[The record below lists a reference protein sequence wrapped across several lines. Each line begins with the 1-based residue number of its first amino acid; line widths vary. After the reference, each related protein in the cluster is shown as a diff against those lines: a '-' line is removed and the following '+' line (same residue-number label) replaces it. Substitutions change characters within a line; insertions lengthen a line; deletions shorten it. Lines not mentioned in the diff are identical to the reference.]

1 MNTFATLPRA
11 AIVASPTNPRKD
23 FDPAKLAEL
32 AESIKASGL
41 HQPILVRPLPGDRL
55 ADTDRTITHEIIS
68 GERRWRASGLAGLA
82 TLPVMI
88 CDMTNQAVLECQIVE
103 NLQRDDLTE
112 LEEAEGYQ
120 VVMQAGALTVDALAA
135 KIGKSRSYV
144 AGRLKLLDLCIEA
157 RTSLRAGEIDF
168 SRALLLARIPDHKLQ
183 IKALERIAS
192 KGYAGDLAMG
202 YREAASYVQRE
213 YMLHLERAS
222 FDILDASLLPIAGP
236 CKACSKRTG
245 HEPDLFADV
254 KSADVCTDP
263 GCYRNKEEAHAARQ
277 LAQAHQAGKTVIEGR
292 EAKALWPAPW
302 SQIEGYLRLDN
313 PADSPTDQPL
323 RKLLGQ
329 QLEASGVQTVLL
341 KNPHKDN
348 ELIDMLPASTVTE
361 LLKAAKHAEQ
371 GERIADRLQESKK
384 HEAAAAKAKAKS
396 DYEQAWRTL
405 LLERTWAGIQ
415 LVQIA
420 TDLEQDQTQVAR
432 PAPLSDSVIRHLAK
446 HYAQACNGDRARRL
460 CKILQLGK
468 VAPKE
473 ALLDYV
479 KFTPTPHTVL
489 LLLIMQ
495 ADVEYQPWIAE
506 HFPGEPTNVGLM
518 LVADDY
524 CIDVESVKADCKA
537 DMRAKLFKS
546 TKPGTTD
553 ASAAQAKGVGG
564 AKAGGNKAP
573 AAPASGAPLRKRK
586 LSAPEAQAGI
596 SAAMQDQDTNPGA
609 GAQSND
615 GDPATAPALAVD
627 VRVQVTKI
635 ASRLPAGQRQ
645 WAGKEGVITQKLG
658 DRGWL
663 VAFDGRVSA
672 LASFDASDLIILP
685 AMTPHDAASQRP
697 WRPIAYRGPNGEEW
711 SGRGLQPRWV
721 KAHIEGGGSLDD
733 IKVKDVPV

>member
-1 MNTFATLPRA
+1 MLPARPIRA
-11 AIVASPTNPRKD
+11 R
-23 FDPAKLAEL
+23 
-32 AESIKASGL
+32 
-41 HQPILVRPLPGDRL
+41 ILTRQSWPLPGDRL
-55 ADTDRTITHEIIS
+55 ADTNRTITHEIIS

-88 CDMTNQAVLECQIVE
+88 CDMTDQAVLECQIVE

-144 AGRLKLLDLCIEA
+144 FGRLKLLDLCIEA
-157 RTSLRAGEIDF
+157 RTSLRTGEIDF

-192 KGYAGDLAMG
+192 KGYCGDLAMG

-213 YMLHLERAS
+213 YMLHLERAG
-222 FDILDASLLPIAGP
+222 FDILDVSLLPSAGS

-292 EAKALWPAPW
+292 EAKALWPNNWGPV
-302 SQIEGYLRLDN
+302 EGYLRLDS

-348 ELIDMLPASTVTE
+348 ELIDMLPAATVAE
-361 LLKAAKHAEQ
+361 LLKATNHAAQ

-384 HEAAAAKAKAKS
+384 HEAAVAKAKAKS

-415 LVQIA
+415 SVQI
-420 TDLEQDQTQVAR
+420 TTGLEQTQPQVAR
-432 PAPLSDSVIRHLAK
+432 PNRLSDSVIRHLAK

-460 CKILQLGK
+460 CQILELGK

-479 KFTPTPHTVL
+479 KTTPTPHTVL
-489 LLLIMQ
+489 LLLIMH
-495 ADVEYQPWIAE
+495 ADVEYQPYMAE
-506 HFPGEPTNVGLM
+506 YHPGEPTNASLM
-518 LVADDY
+518 LIADDY
-524 CIDVESVKADCKA
+524 CIDAEKAKSDCKA
-537 DMRAKLFKS
+537 ALRAKLSKS
-546 TKPGTTD
+546 TKPDTTE
-553 ASAAQAKGVGG
+553 AQADQ
-564 AKAGGNKAP
+564 AKP
-573 AAPASGAPLRKRK
+573 RLVKRK
-586 LSAPEAQAGI
+586 LSAPEAQAAI
-596 SAAMQDQDTNPGA
+596 SAAMQDQDTHPGA
-609 GAQSND
+609 GAQNNEEGPSQPVAVSVA
-615 GDPATAPALAVD
+615 GDPATASALAVD
-627 VRVQVTKI
+627 VRVRVTKI
-635 ASRLPAGQRQ
+635 ASRLPAGRRQ

-672 LASFDASDLIILP
+672 LTSFDASDLIILP
-685 AMTPHDAASQRP
+685 TMTPRVAASQP
-697 WRPIAYRGPNGEEW
+697 LGRPIAFRGPNGETW
-711 SGRGLQPRWV
+711 SGRGLKPKWLT
-721 KAHIEGGGSLDD
+721 HCLENGITLEDL
-733 IKVKDVPV
+733 KVPA